1 MSRAGRVG
9 HRSLLKIAGEELIC
23 MENNEY
29 DLVVIGS
36 GPAGQKG
43 AICAAKMRKKVAII
57 DRKRFIGGVCVHT
70 GTIPS
75 KTLREAVLYLS
86 GFRQRTFYGRGY
98 VLKDRISMS
107 DLIFRAQSVMAREIE
122 VIKAQLRRN
131 NVTTLEGD
139 ARFTDPHTVE
149 IKNEE
154 GTQLV
159 RSRYVLVACGTR
171 PAHSQDIPIDG
182 KRIFDSDQLHSLE
195 EVPRD
200 LIIVGAGIIG
210 LEYASMFATLGVKV
224 TLLDQRPVLLDFAD
238 HEIIESLCFQLR
250 QLGTVFRLG
259 EKVVSVG
266 FDQERDRVFAKL
278 ESGKTVHGQGLL
290 YTIGRQANGDQVNI
304 EAAGFLPDARG
315 KLMVNEHF
323 QTAVPHVYAAGDV
336 IGFPALAS
344 TSMEQGRLASC
355 HMFGRPGKMPPNLI
369 PYGIYTI
376 PEISM
381 VGHTEEQLTREKI
394 PYEVGLARYAEL
406 AKGQMLG
413 DDQGLLKLL
422 FDPDSLKLLGVH
434 VIGDRAAEIVHIG
447 QVVLT
452 MGGTIEYFRDTVFNY
467 PTLAEAY
474 KVAALDGLN
483 KL

>member
-1 MSRAGRVG
+1 MDA
-9 HRSLLKIAGEELIC
+9 
-23 MENNEY
+23 NEY

-36 GPAGQKG
+36 GPAGQKS
-43 AICAAKMRKKVAII
+43 AIGAAKLRKKVAII
-57 DRKRFIGGVCVHT
+57 DRKKAIGGVCVHT

-98 VLKDRISMS
+98 ALKDRIAMS
-107 DLIFRAQSVMAREIE
+107 DLTFRAQSVMLREVE

-131 NVTTLEGD
+131 YVTTFEGE
-139 ARFTDPHTVE
+139 ARFLDPHSIEV
-149 IKNEE
+149 KNDD
-154 GTQLV
+154 GSQLV
-159 RSRYVLVACGTR
+159 RGHHIMIACGTR
-171 PAHSQDIPIDG
+171 PAHSADIPIDG
-182 KRIFDSDQLHSLE
+182 KRIFDSDQVHCLE

-200 LIIVGAGIIG
+200 LVVVGAGIIG
-210 LEYASMFATLGVKV
+210 LEYASMFAALGVKV
-224 TLLDQRPVLLDFAD
+224 TLLDQRPILLDFVD
-238 HEIIESLCFQLR
+238 REIIESLCFQLR

-259 EKVVSVG
+259 EKVVSIG
-266 FDQERDRVFAKL
+266 LDEPRDRVFAKL
-278 ESGKTVHGQGLL
+278 ESGKNVHGQGLL
-290 YTIGRQANGDQVNI
+290 YTIGRQANSDLLNL
-304 EAAGFLPDARG
+304 EAAGLTADGRG
-315 KLMVNEHF
+315 KLVVNENF
-323 QTAVPHVYAAGDV
+323 QTAVPHIYAAGDV

-355 HMFGRPGKMPPNLI
+355 HMFGTPGKMPPHLI

-381 VGHTEEQLTREKI
+381 VGRTEEQLTQEKI

-413 DDQGLLKLL
+413 DDQGMLKLI

-447 QVVLT
+447 QAVISL
-452 MGGTIEYFRDTVFNY
+452 GATIEYFRDAVFNY

>member
-1 MSRAGRVG
+1 
-9 HRSLLKIAGEELIC
+9 
-23 MENNEY
+23 MEANEY

-57 DRKRFIGGVCVHT
+57 DRKTTIGGVCVHT

-98 VLKDRISMS
+98 VVKDRISMR
-107 DLIFRAQSVMAREIE
+107 DLSFRAQAVMAREIE
-122 VIKAQLRRN
+122 VIKSQLRRN
-131 NVTTLEGD
+131 YVTTLEGD
-139 ARFTDPHTVE
+139 ARLLDANTVE
-149 IKNEE
+149 VKSED
-154 GTQLV
+154 GSQLV
-159 RSRYVLVACGTR
+159 RGHHILIACGTR
-171 PAHSQDIPIDG
+171 PAHHADIPIDG
-182 KRIFDSDQLHSLE
+182 QRIFDADQVHGLE
-195 EVPRD
+195 EIPRD

-210 LEYASMFATLGVKV
+210 LEYASMFAALGVKV
-224 TLLDQRPVLLDFAD
+224 TLVNQLPVLLDFVD
-238 HEIIESLCFQLR
+238 REIVESLCFQLR
-250 QLGTVFRLG
+250 QLGAVFRLG

-266 FDQERDRVFAKL
+266 VDEERDRVFAKL
-278 ESGKTVHGQGLL
+278 ASGKNIHGQGLL
-290 YTIGRQANGDQVNI
+290 YTIGRQANSDLLNL
-304 EAAGFLPDARG
+304 ESAGLKADARG
-315 KLMVNEHF
+315 KLSVNEYF
-323 QTAVPHVYAAGDV
+323 QTTVPHIYAAGDV

-355 HMFGRPGKMPPNLI
+355 HMFGKPGRMPPNLI

-381 VGHTEEQLTREKI
+381 VGQTEEQLTRENI
-394 PYEVGLARYAEL
+394 NYEVGLARYAEL

-413 DDQGLLKLL
+413 DEQGFLKLV

-434 VIGDRAAEIVHIG
+434 AIGDRAAEIIHIG
-447 QVVLT
+447 QAVLT
-452 MGGTIEYFRDTVFNY
+452 LGAGVEYFRDAVFNY